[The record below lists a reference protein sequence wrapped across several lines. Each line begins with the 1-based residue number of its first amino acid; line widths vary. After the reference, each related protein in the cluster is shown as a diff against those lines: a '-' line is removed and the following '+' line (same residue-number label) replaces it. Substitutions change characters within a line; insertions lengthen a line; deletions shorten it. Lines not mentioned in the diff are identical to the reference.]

1 MPSSPQR
8 AAARR
13 ETTMRWFG
21 NAGHLIVG
29 HWCRFHLCTEVNG
42 YLVSTVGEY
51 WPERSTREIHAEV
64 HDPRWLAKNA
74 HLKGDYF
81 DAAYFARFG
90 YETIGCDRTYETMV
104 FKAGAPCTAKGCG
117 CGLPTIDGS
126 ELDFKGYNDAASA
139 TAGHMAMVAK
149 YAAEVPHV

>member
-1 MPSSPQR
+1 
-8 AAARR
+8 
-13 ETTMRWFG
+13 MRWFG

-29 HWCRFHLCTEVNG
+29 QWCRFHLCTEVNG

-64 HDPRWLAKNA
+64 HDPRWVAKNG
-74 HLKGDYF
+74 HLKGDYL
-81 DAAYFARFG
+81 DAAYFERFG

-117 CGLPTIDGS
+117 CGMPAIDGS
-126 ELDFKGYNDAASA
+126 ELDFAGYNDAASA
-139 TAGHMAMVAK
+139 TAGHMAMDAK
-149 YAAEVPHV
+149 YAAEAPHV